1 VALAPNC
8 DAQEPPED
16 YFAAHIR
23 KLVLEE
29 TRMAKST
36 WVASIFAAA
45 ALTFAVAAVPAVAE
59 DAAKPAAAPAAEKSL
74 YERIGG
80 YKAVAASVD
89 NLVDRIYVNGT
100 LNKNPALKAV
110 HDLNERAA
118 FKLILATWVIENTG
132 GPKVY
137 IGRDMKTAHAHLS
150 ITPREFDV
158 ILHECKETF
167 YSLGVPEK
175 ELNDLMA
182 GLEAQREKVVT
193 K

>member
-1 VALAPNC
+1 MQKTCTAKRNKTPFLSTVFAAILFVGGPALA
-8 DAQEPPED
+8 E
-16 YFAAHIR
+16 
-23 KLVLEE
+23 
-29 TRMAKST
+29 
-36 WVASIFAAA
+36 
-45 ALTFAVAAVPAVAE
+45 
-59 DAAKPAAAPAAEKSL
+59 EKSL

-80 YKAVAASVD
+80 YKAVAAAVDHLVD
-89 NLVDRIYVNGT
+89 NIYVNQT

-137 IGRDMKTAHAHLS
+137 IGRPMDQAHAHLS

-167 YSLGVPEK
+167 YQLGVPEK
-175 ELNDLMA
+175 EMGELMA
-182 GLEAQREKVVT
+182 GLEAQRKKVVT
-193 K
+193 AEVKE

>member
-1 VALAPNC
+1 MKLGTKSATLQLSSLFAACVFALAMP
-8 DAQEPPED
+8 
-16 YFAAHIR
+16 
-23 KLVLEE
+23 V
-29 TRMAKST
+29 S
-36 WVASIFAAA
+36 
-45 ALTFAVAAVPAVAE
+45 
-59 DAAKPAAAPAAEKSL
+59 AAEEKPL

-80 YKAVAASVD
+80 YKAVAAAADHLVD
-89 NLVDRIYVNGT
+89 NIYKNAT

-150 ITPREFDV
+150 ITANEFDI

-167 YSLGVPEK
+167 YQLGVPEK
-175 ELNDLMA
+175 EMGELMA
-182 GLEAQREKVVT
+182 GLEAQRKAVVT
-193 K
+193 AEAKK

>member
-1 VALAPNC
+1 
-8 DAQEPPED
+8 
-16 YFAAHIR
+16 
-23 KLVLEE
+23 
-29 TRMAKST
+29 MAKAT
-36 WVASIFAAA
+36 WIASLFVAA
-45 ALTFAVAAVPAVAE
+45 ALACVAAPLSAIAE
-59 DAAKPAAAPAAEKSL
+59 EAAKPAAEASAAEKSL

-167 YSLGVPEK
+167 YTLGVPEK
-175 ELNDLMA
+175 EMGELMA

-193 K
+193 AAAK